1 VFRDPAVYATTG
13 EWLTHHGSLPI
24 HVHAEVF
31 GGVNGVS
38 FASAAFDPVT
48 TPGFV
53 QSQFSNLL
61 RGLLAVGG
69 WLGGDAVLLRVNPL
83 LAGAALLGFHGV
95 ARKDV
100 GRAWALVPV
109 AVLGV
114 SAPCSTS
121 AATPKRAGHDAVSA
135 RRARVAAG
143 GAAARPRAEQR
154 GGLGHGLPPPS
165 GRRGGQD
172 RRHDYVHSV
181 DNSPIAYNLRHLDGD
196 ICPWPLVHWSGGPDL
211 VGILALATAILGAV
225 AAWVVARPDPAPREP
240 RLDSPAHAETPVPSS

>member
-1 VFRDPAVYATTG
+1 
-13 EWLTHHGSLPI
+13 
-24 HVHAEVF
+24 
-31 GGVNGVS
+31 
-38 FASAAFDPVT
+38 
-48 TPGFV
+48 
-53 QSQFSNLL
+53 
-61 RGLLAVGG
+61 
-69 WLGGDAVLLRVNPL
+69 VLLRVNPL

-95 ARKDV
+95 ARNDV

-114 SAPCSTS
+114 SAPMLHFGRNAKAS
-121 AATPKRAGHDAVSA
+121 RHDAVSA
-135 RRARVAAG
+135 RRARVTVG

-154 GGLGHGLPPPS
+154 GGPGHGLPPPS

-172 RRHDYVHSV
+172 RRHHDYVHSV

-196 ICPWPLVHWSGGPDL
+196 IRPWPLVHWSGGPDL